1 MQEPSCEV
9 MFKNLLAARSV
20 PPHPHF
26 TQMTA
31 KVVYS
36 CTVVSSLMVS
46 GGANF
51 YNKVDGLEKKQT
63 KLSLIM
69 RSPVNVSQI
78 SQQQQSHW
86 AIYRVHSQDIR
97 QCQRTLEG
105 RMDLE

>member
-9 MFKNLLAARSV
+9 MFKNLLAAKAV
-20 PPHPHF
+20 LPHPHL

-36 CTVVSSLMVS
+36 CTVVSSLMFS

-51 YNKVDGLEKKQT
+51 YNKVDDLEKKQT
-63 KLSLIM
+63 KLSLII

-78 SQQQQSHW
+78 FQQQQSHW
-86 AIYRVHSQDIR
+86 ATCRVHSQDIR